1 MSRHRALRAKVK
13 RGIAKWP
20 VLIVVFVVLI
30 GLGWLVLSW
39 AGGVLDKRSQ
49 ALAQNCSEGDSVL
62 RVSATPSIA
71 GAVADVARAYSATRP
86 VVYDHCIAI
95 EVTSADSSAVLEGLT
110 TTWDP
115 QKLGQRPHAWVP
127 DSTLWAN
134 RLSALNAKLVGSA
147 PKSVGTSPVLLAAP
161 EAAAP
166 VLKDFRW
173 TDMPEVTDWSK
184 FGTNWGR
191 FSVAMPD
198 PATNTASALAIQSA
212 LADGK
217 GPVTAESLGSDA
229 AKAKLSKLAAAVPP
243 EVPPTTRDA
252 LGRLGDS
259 ATVNAAGFSVTPVS
273 EVDLFKHNTGKDA
286 PSKPLVGVLP
296 AGPAPVADF
305 PYVALGGSE
314 VGEAEVR
321 AAQAFRDFMTEP
333 SSQAILARGGLRVES
348 TQDRPSPSP
357 GVSWAPVA
365 ENLVAADA
373 TTTQQ
378 ISSAWASADRGGQVV
393 TVLADVST
401 SMKPR
406 LDKVKS
412 ALRGQI
418 DRSVSGSF
426 GLWEFARSLDGAK
439 PYKQLVGTAPVT
451 EKRDALKRAVD
462 GLKTAEGSQLYSAL
476 AACYEAAHD
485 GFVAGRVNRVVVI
498 TDGTSD
504 GGIDLKALKSQ
515 LHGTDLP
522 ISFIAIGGEVD
533 RAALTDIAQVTG
545 GSVSV
550 VENVDGVEAALG
562 QVLSTKA

>member
-20 VLIVVFVVLI
+20 VLIVVLVVLL
-30 GLGWLVLSW
+30 GLSWLALSW

-62 RVSATPSIA
+62 RISVTPSVA
-71 GAVADVARAYSATRP
+71 EAVRDVAHAYSATRP

-95 EVTSADSSAVLEGLT
+95 EVISADSSAVLEGLT
-110 TTWDP
+110 TAWDE
-115 QKLGQRPHAWVP
+115 QKLGKRPHAWLP

-173 TDMPEVTDWSK
+173 SDMPEVTDWSK
-184 FGTNWGR
+184 YGQSWGR

-198 PATNTASALAIQSA
+198 PATNTASALAIQAA
-212 LADGK
+212 LAGGK

-229 AKAKLSKLAAAVPP
+229 AKASLSKLAATVPP

-252 LGRLGDS
+252 LRRLGDS
-259 ATVNAAGFSVTPVS
+259 ATVNAAGFSATPVS
-273 EVDLFKHNTGKDA
+273 EVDLFKHNTGKEA

-333 SSQAILARGGLRVES
+333 SQQAILARGGLRVES

-357 GVSWAPVA
+357 GVSWSPVT

-378 ISSAWASADRGGQVV
+378 LSSAWASADRGGQVV
-393 TVLADVST
+393 TVLTDVST

-406 LDKVKS
+406 LDKVKA
-412 ALRGQI
+412 ALRGQV

-426 GLWEFARSLDGAK
+426 GLWEFARDLDGSK
-439 PYKQLVGTAPVT
+439 PHKQLVATGPVS
-451 EKRDALKRAVD
+451 EKRDALRRSIDA
-462 GLKTAEGSQLYSAL
+462 LKTADGSQLYTAL
-476 AACYEAAHD
+476 AACYETAHD

-498 TDGTSD
+498 TDSTSD
-504 GGIDLKALKSQ
+504 GGIDLAALKAQ

-522 ISFIAIGGEVD
+522 VSFIAIGGEVD
-533 RAALTDIAQVTG
+533 KATLTDIAQTTG

-562 QVLSTKA
+562 QVLSTNA

>member
-20 VLIVVFVVLI
+20 VLIVVLVVLI
-30 GLGWLVLSW
+30 GLSWLTLSW

-62 RVSATPSIA
+62 RVAVTPSVA
-71 GAVADVARAYSATRP
+71 EAVRDVAQEYSATRP

-110 TTWDP
+110 TTWDET
-115 QKLGQRPHAWVP
+115 KLGKRPHAWLP

-134 RLSALNAKLVGSA
+134 RLTALNAKLVGSA

-173 TDMPEVTDWSK
+173 TDMPEVTDWQK
-184 FGTNWGR
+184 YGQPWGR

-198 PATNTASALAIQSA
+198 PAANTASALAIQSA
-212 LADGK
+212 LAGGA

-229 AKAKLSKLAAAVPP
+229 SKAALTKLAAAVPP

-252 LGRLGDS
+252 LRRLGDS

-273 EVDLFKHNTGKDA
+273 EVDLFRHNTGKEA

-305 PYVALGGSE
+305 PYVALGGTE

-333 SSQAILARGGLRVES
+333 SQQAILAKGGLRVES

-357 GVSWAPVA
+357 GVSWAPVT

-378 ISSAWASADRGGQVV
+378 ISSAWQSADRGGQVV
-393 TVLADVST
+393 TVLTDVST

-406 LDKVKS
+406 LDKVKA
-412 ALRGQI
+412 ALRGQV

-426 GLWEFARSLDGAK
+426 GLWEFARDLDGSK
-439 PYKQLVGTAPVT
+439 PYKQLVATAAVS
-451 EKRDALKRAVD
+451 EKRDALRRSIDA
-462 GLKTAEGSQLYSAL
+462 LKTAEGSQLYTAL
-476 AACYEAAHD
+476 AACYETAHD
-485 GFVAGRVNRVVVI
+485 GFVAGRVNRVLVI
-498 TDGTSD
+498 TDGRSD
-504 GGIDLKALKSQ
+504 GGIDLEALKSQ

-522 ISFIAIGGEVD
+522 VSFIAIGGDVD
-533 RAALTDIAQVTG
+533 KDALTDIAQTTG

-550 VENVDGVEAALG
+550 VENENGVEAALG

>member
-20 VLIVVFVVLI
+20 VLIVVLVVLI
-30 GLGWLVLSW
+30 GLSWLALSW

-62 RVSATPSIA
+62 RVAVTPSVA
-71 GAVADVARAYSATRP
+71 EAVRDVAQAYSATRP

-110 TTWDP
+110 TTWDES
-115 QKLGQRPHAWVP
+115 KLGKRPHAWLP

-134 RLSALNAKLVGSA
+134 RLTALNAKLVGSA

-173 TDMPEVTDWSK
+173 TDMPEVTDWEKYGQS
-184 FGTNWGR
+184 WGR

-198 PATNTASALAIQSA
+198 PAANTASALAIQSA
-212 LADGK
+212 LAGGV
-217 GPVTAESLGSDA
+217 GPVTAQSLGSDA
-229 AKAKLSKLAAAVPP
+229 SKTALTKLAAAVPP

-252 LGRLGDS
+252 LRRLGDS

-273 EVDLFKHNTGKDA
+273 EVDLFKHNTGKEA

-305 PYVALGGSE
+305 PYVALGGPE

-333 SSQAILARGGLRVES
+333 SQQAILAKGGLRVES

-357 GVSWAPVA
+357 GVSWAPVT

-378 ISSAWASADRGGQVV
+378 ISSAWQSADRGGQVV
-393 TVLADVST
+393 TVLTDVST

-406 LDKVKS
+406 LDKVKA
-412 ALRGQI
+412 ALRGQV

-426 GLWEFARSLDGAK
+426 GLWEFARDLDGSK
-439 PYKQLVGTAPVT
+439 PYKQLVATAAVSD
-451 EKRDALKRAVD
+451 KRDALRRSIDA
-462 GLKTAEGSQLYSAL
+462 LKTAEGSQLYSAL
-476 AACYEAAHD
+476 AACYETAHD

-498 TDGTSD
+498 TDGRSD

-522 ISFIAIGGEVD
+522 VSFIAIGGDVD
-533 RAALTDIAQVTG
+533 KDALTDIAQTTG

-550 VENVDGVEAALG
+550 VENENGVEAALG

>member
-30 GLGWLVLSW
+30 GLGWLALSW
-39 AGGVLDKRSQ
+39 AGGVLERRSQ

-62 RVSATPSIA
+62 RVAATPSVA

-95 EVTSADSSAVLEGLT
+95 EVTSLDSSAVLDGLT
-110 TTWDP
+110 TTWDES
-115 QKLGQRPHAWVP
+115 KLGKRPHAWLP

-134 RLSALNAKLVGSA
+134 RLTALNAKLVGAA

-173 TDMPEVTDWSK
+173 SDMPEVTDWSK
-184 FGTNWGR
+184 FGQSWGR

-198 PATNTASALAIQSA
+198 PAANTASALAIQAA

-217 GPVTAESLGSDA
+217 GPVTAESLGSEA
-229 AKAKLSKLAAAVPP
+229 SKAKLTKLAATVPP
-243 EVPPTTRDA
+243 EVPATTRDA

-296 AGPAPVADF
+296 AGPAPMADF
-305 PYVALGGSE
+305 PYVALGGAE
-314 VGEAEVR
+314 VGEAEER
-321 AAQAFRDFMTEP
+321 AAQAFREFMTQP
-333 SSQAILARGGLRVES
+333 AQQAILARGGLRVES

-357 GVSWAPVA
+357 GVSWSAVT

-373 TTTQQ
+373 TTAQQ

-406 LDKVKS
+406 LDKVKA
-412 ALRGQI
+412 ALRGQV

-426 GLWEFARSLDGAK
+426 GLWEFARDLDGSK
-439 PYKQLVGTAPVT
+439 PYKQLVATGPVP
-451 EKRDALKRAVD
+451 EKREALRKSID

-498 TDGTSD
+498 TDGATD
-504 GGIDLKALKSQ
+504 GGIDLAALKSQ
-515 LHGTDLP
+515 LHGTDLAV
-522 ISFIAIGGEVD
+522 SFIAIGNDVD
-533 RAALTDIAQVTG
+533 KGALTDIAQTTG

-550 VENVDGVEAALG
+550 VENADGLDAALG

>member
-1 MSRHRALRAKVK
+1 MSRHRALRAKVR

-30 GLGWLVLSW
+30 GLGWAVLAW
-39 AGGVLDKRSQ
+39 AGDVLNKRSQ

-71 GAVADVARAYSATRP
+71 EAVADVARAYAATRP

-95 EVTSADSSAVLEGLT
+95 EVVSADSSMVLDGLT
-110 TTWDP
+110 TTWDEE
-115 QKLGQRPHAWVP
+115 KLGQRPHAWVP
-127 DSTLWAN
+127 DSTLWAT
-134 RLSALNAKLVGSA
+134 RLSALDAKLVGSA

-173 TDMPEVTDWSK
+173 TEMPDVTDWTK
-184 FGTNWGR
+184 FGTDWGR

-212 LADGK
+212 LADGT
-217 GPVTAESLGSDA
+217 GPVTAESLGSEA
-229 AKAKLSKLAAAVPP
+229 AKAKLTKLAAAVPP
-243 EVPPTTRDA
+243 EVPATTRDA
-252 LGRLGDS
+252 LRRLGDS

-273 EVDLFKHNTGKDA
+273 EVDLFRHNTGKDA

-305 PYVALGGSE
+305 PYVPLGGPE

-321 AAQAFRDFMTEP
+321 AAQAFREFMTEP
-333 SSQAILARGGLRVES
+333 GSQKILAGGGLRVES
-348 TQDRPSPSP
+348 TQDRPTPSP
-357 GVSWAPVA
+357 GVSWPAVT
-365 ENLVAADA
+365 EHLVPADA

-406 LDKVKS
+406 LDKVKA
-412 ALRGQI
+412 ALRGQV

-439 PYKQLVGTAPVT
+439 PYRQLVGTGPVA
-451 EKRDALKRAVD
+451 EKRDALRRAVD
-462 GLKTAEGSQLYSAL
+462 GLKTSEGSQLYSAL

-485 GFVAGRVNRVVVI
+485 GYVAGRINRVVVI
-498 TDGTSD
+498 TDSPSD
-504 GGIDLKALKSQ
+504 GGIDLDELKSR
-515 LHGTDLP
+515 LHGTDLAV
-522 ISFIAIGGEVD
+522 SFIAIGDEVD
-533 RAALTDIAQVTG
+533 KAALTEIAQITG

-550 VENVDGVEAALG
+550 VENVDGVETALG
-562 QVLSTKA
+562 QVLSTNG

>member
-1 MSRHRALRAKVK
+1 MSRHRTLRAKVK

-20 VLIVVFVVLI
+20 VLIVVLVVLL
-30 GLGWLVLSW
+30 GLSWLALSW
-39 AGGVLDKRSQ
+39 AGDILDKRSQ

-62 RVSATPSIA
+62 RVSVTPSVA
-71 GAVADVARAYSATRP
+71 GAVRDVAKEYSATRP

-95 EVTSADSSAVLEGLT
+95 EVTSADSAAVLEGLT
-110 TTWDP
+110 TTWDE
-115 QKLGQRPHAWVP
+115 QKLGRRPHAWLP

-173 TDMPEVTDWSK
+173 SDMPEVTDWNK
-184 FGTNWGR
+184 FGQPWGR

-198 PATNTASALAIQSA
+198 PSANTASALAIQSA
-212 LADGK
+212 LAGGK

-229 AKAKLSKLAAAVPP
+229 AKAALSKLAATVPP
-243 EVPPTTRDA
+243 EVPATTRDA
-252 LGRLGDS
+252 LARLGDS

-333 SSQAILARGGLRVES
+333 AQQAILAKGGLRVES

-357 GVSWAPVA
+357 GVSWSPVT

-378 ISSAWASADRGGQVV
+378 ISSAWTSADRGGQVV
-393 TVLADVST
+393 TVLTDVST

-406 LDKVKS
+406 LDKVKA
-412 ALRGQI
+412 ALRGQV

-426 GLWEFARSLDGAK
+426 GLWEFARDLDGSK
-439 PYKQLVGTAPVT
+439 PHKQLVATAPVS
-451 EKRDALKRAVD
+451 EKRDALRRSID
-462 GLKTAEGSQLYSAL
+462 SLKTSDGSQLYTAL
-476 AACYEAAHD
+476 AVCYETAHD

-504 GGIDLKALKSQ
+504 GGIDLNALKSQ
-515 LHGTDLP
+515 LHGKDLP
-522 ISFIAIGGEVD
+522 VSFIAIGGEVD
-533 RAALTDIAQVTG
+533 NAALTDIAQTTG

>member
-1 MSRHRALRAKVK
+1 MSRHRSLRAKVK

-30 GLGWLVLSW
+30 GLGWLALSW
-39 AGGVLDKRSQ
+39 AGGVLDRRSQ

-62 RVSATPSIA
+62 RVAATPS
-71 GAVADVARAYSATRP
+71 VAESVAEVARAYAATRP

-110 TTWDP
+110 TTWDEN
-115 QKLGQRPHAWVP
+115 KLGKRPHAWLP

-134 RLSALNAKLVGSA
+134 RLSALNAKLVGAA

-173 TDMPEVTDWSK
+173 SDMPEVTDWSK
-184 FGTNWGR
+184 FGQSWGR

-198 PATNTASALAIQSA
+198 PAANTASALAIQSA
-212 LADGK
+212 LAGGK
-217 GPVTAESLGSDA
+217 GPVTPESLGSDA
-229 AKAKLSKLAAAVPP
+229 SKASLSKLAAAVPP

-252 LGRLGDS
+252 LRRLGDS

-273 EVDLFKHNTGKDA
+273 EVDLFKHNTGKEA

-314 VGEAEVR
+314 VGEAEQR
-321 AAQAFRDFMTEP
+321 SAQAFREFMTEP
-333 SSQAILARGGLRVES
+333 AQQKILARGGLRVES

-357 GVSWAPVA
+357 GVSWSPVT

-378 ISSAWASADRGGQVV
+378 ISSAWTSADRGGQVV

-406 LDKVKS
+406 LDKVKA

-426 GLWEFARSLDGAK
+426 GLWEFARDLDGKK
-439 PYKQLVGTAPVT
+439 PHKLLVATGPVA
-451 EKRDALKRAVD
+451 EKREALRKAVD

-504 GGIDLKALKSQ
+504 GGIDLAALKSQ
-515 LHGTDLP
+515 LHGTDVAV
-522 ISFIAIGGEVD
+522 SFIAIGGDVD
-533 RAALTDIAQVTG
+533 KAALTDIAQTTG

-550 VENVDGVEAALG
+550 VENVDGIEAALG
-562 QVLSTKA
+562 QALSTKA

>member
-1 MSRHRALRAKVK
+1 MSRHRTLRAKVK

-20 VLIVVFVVLI
+20 VLIVVLVVLL
-30 GLGWLVLSW
+30 GLSWLALSW

-49 ALAQNCSEGDSVL
+49 ALAQSCSEGDSVL
-62 RVSATPSIA
+62 RVAVTPSVA
-71 GAVADVARAYSATRP
+71 EAVRDVARAYSATRP

-110 TTWDP
+110 TTWDES
-115 QKLGQRPHAWVP
+115 KLGKRPHAWLP

-134 RLSALNAKLVGSA
+134 RLTALNAKLVGSA
-147 PKSVGTSPVLLAAP
+147 PKSIGTSPVLLAAP

-173 TDMPEVTDWSK
+173 SDMPGVTDWNK
-184 FGTNWGR
+184 YGQPWGR

-198 PATNTASALAIQSA
+198 PAANTASALAIQSA
-212 LADGK
+212 LAGGV
-217 GPVTAESLGSDA
+217 GPVTPESLGSDA
-229 AKAKLSKLAAAVPP
+229 SKSALTKLAATVPP

-252 LGRLGDS
+252 LRRLGDS
-259 ATVNAAGFSVTPVS
+259 ATVNAAGFSATPVS
-273 EVDLFKHNTGKDA
+273 EVDLFKHNTGKEA

-305 PYVALGGSE
+305 PYVALGGTE

-333 SSQAILARGGLRVES
+333 GQQAILARGGLRVES

-357 GVSWAPVA
+357 GVSWSPVT

-406 LDKVKS
+406 LDKVKA
-412 ALRGQI
+412 ALRGQV

-426 GLWEFARSLDGAK
+426 GLWEFARDLDGSK
-439 PYKQLVGTAPVT
+439 PHKQLVATGPVAD
-451 EKRDALKRAVD
+451 KRDALRRSIDA
-462 GLKTAEGSQLYSAL
+462 LKTAEGSQLYSAL
-476 AACYEAAHD
+476 AACYETAHD

-504 GGIDLKALKSQ
+504 GGIDLAALKSQ

-522 ISFIAIGGEVD
+522 ISFIAIGGDVD
-533 RAALTDIAQVTG
+533 KAALTDIAQTTG

>member
-30 GLGWLVLSW
+30 GLGWLVLTW

-95 EVTSADSSAVLEGLT
+95 EVVSADSSAVLEGLT
-110 TTWDP
+110 TTWDE
-115 QKLGQRPHAWVP
+115 QKLGKRPHAWVP

-173 TDMPEVTDWSK
+173 TDMPEVTDWTK

-273 EVDLFKHNTGKDA
+273 EVDLLRHNTGKEA

-321 AAQAFRDFMTEP
+321 AAQSFRDFMTEP
-333 SSQAILARGGLRVES
+333 SSQEILARGGLRVES

-357 GVSWAPVA
+357 GISWAPVT

-462 GLKTAEGSQLYSAL
+462 GLKTAEGSQLYTSL

-498 TDGTSD
+498 TDGPSD
-504 GGIDLKALKSQ
+504 GGIDLAALKAQ
-515 LHGTDLP
+515 LHGKDLA

>member
-1 MSRHRALRAKVK
+1 MSRHRTLRAKVK

-20 VLIVVFVVLI
+20 VLIVVLVVLL
-30 GLGWLVLSW
+30 GLSWLALSW
-39 AGGVLDKRSQ
+39 AGDVLDKRSQ
-49 ALAQNCSEGDSVL
+49 ALAQNCSEGESVL
-62 RVSATPSIA
+62 RVSVTPSIA
-71 GAVADVARAYSATRP
+71 EAVRDVARAYSATRP

-110 TTWDP
+110 TTWDES
-115 QKLGQRPHAWVP
+115 KLGKRPHAWLP

-134 RLSALNAKLVGSA
+134 RLTALNAKLVGSA

-173 TDMPEVTDWSK
+173 SDLPEVTDWSRY
-184 FGTNWGR
+184 GQSWGR

-198 PATNTASALAIQSA
+198 PAANTASALAIQSA
-212 LADGK
+212 LAGGV

-229 AKAKLSKLAAAVPP
+229 SKSALTKLAATVPP

-252 LGRLGDS
+252 LRRLGDS
-259 ATVNAAGFSVTPVS
+259 ATVNAAGFSATPVS
-273 EVDLFKHNTGKDA
+273 EVDLFKHNTGKEA

-333 SSQAILARGGLRVES
+333 GQQAILARGGLRVES

-357 GVSWAPVA
+357 GVSWSPVT

-393 TVLADVST
+393 TVLTDVST

-406 LDKVKS
+406 LDKVKA
-412 ALRGQI
+412 ALRGQV
-418 DRSVSGSF
+418 DRAVSGSF
-426 GLWEFARSLDGAK
+426 GLWEFARDLDGSK
-439 PYKQLVGTAPVT
+439 PHKQLVATGPVGD
-451 EKRDALKRAVD
+451 KRDALRRSIDALRTV
-462 GLKTAEGSQLYSAL
+462 EGSQLYSAL
-476 AACYEAAHD
+476 AACYQTAHD

-504 GGIDLKALKSQ
+504 GGIDLAALKSQ

-522 ISFIAIGGEVD
+522 VSFIAIGGDVD
-533 RAALTDIAQVTG
+533 KAALTDIAQTTG

>member
-1 MSRHRALRAKVK
+1 MSRHRTLRAKVK

-20 VLIVVFVVLI
+20 VLIVVLVVLL
-30 GLGWLVLSW
+30 GLSWLALSW
-39 AGGVLDKRSQ
+39 AGDILDKRSQ

-62 RVSATPSIA
+62 RVSVTPSVA
-71 GAVADVARAYSATRP
+71 EAVRDVARAYSATRP

-110 TTWDP
+110 TTWDET
-115 QKLGQRPHAWVP
+115 KLGKRPHAWLP

-134 RLSALNAKLVGSA
+134 RLTALNAKLVGSA

-173 TDMPEVTDWSK
+173 TDMPEVTDWEK
-184 FGTNWGR
+184 YGTSWGR

-198 PATNTASALAIQSA
+198 PAANTASALAIQSA
-212 LADGK
+212 LAGGT

-229 AKAKLSKLAAAVPP
+229 SKSALSKLAAAVPP

-252 LGRLGDS
+252 LRRLGDS

-273 EVDLFKHNTGKDA
+273 EVDLFKHNTGKEA

-305 PYVALGGSE
+305 PYVALGGTE

-333 SSQAILARGGLRVES
+333 SQQAILAKGGLRVES

-357 GVSWAPVA
+357 GVSWAPVT

-378 ISSAWASADRGGQVV
+378 ISSAWQSADRGGQVV

-406 LDKVKS
+406 LDKVKA
-412 ALRGQI
+412 ALRGQV

-426 GLWEFARSLDGAK
+426 GLWEFARDLDGSK
-439 PYKQLVGTAPVT
+439 PVKQLVATAPVS
-451 EKRDALKRAVD
+451 EKREALRRSIDA
-462 GLKTAEGSQLYSAL
+462 LKTAEGSQLYSAL
-476 AACYEAAHD
+476 ATCYETAHD

-498 TDGTSD
+498 TDGKSD
-504 GGIDLKALKSQ
+504 GGIDLAALKAQ

-522 ISFIAIGGEVD
+522 VSFIAIGGDVD
-533 RAALTDIAQVTG
+533 RDALTDIAQTTG

-550 VENVDGVEAALG
+550 VENENGVEAALG

>member
-1 MSRHRALRAKVK
+1 MSRHRALRAKVR

-20 VLIVVFVVLI
+20 VLIVAFVVLI
-30 GLGWLVLSW
+30 GLGWLILSW

-62 RVSATPSIA
+62 RVAATPSVA
-71 GAVADVARAYSATRP
+71 EAVAEVARAYSATRP

-95 EVTSADSSAVLEGLT
+95 EVTSLDSPAVLDGLT
-110 TTWDP
+110 TTWDES
-115 QKLGQRPHAWVP
+115 KLGKRPHAWLP

-134 RLSALNAKLVGSA
+134 RLTALNAKLVGAA

-166 VLKDFRW
+166 VLKNFRW
-173 TDMPEVTDWSK
+173 SDMPEVTDWNK
-184 FGTNWGR
+184 FGQPWGR

-212 LADGK
+212 LAGGK

-229 AKAKLSKLAAAVPP
+229 SKAALTKLAAAVPP

-314 VGEAEVR
+314 VGEAEQR
-321 AAQAFRDFMTEP
+321 SAQAFREFMTQP
-333 SSQAILARGGLRVES
+333 AQQAILARGGLRVES

-357 GVSWAPVA
+357 GVSWSPVT

-378 ISSAWASADRGGQVV
+378 ISSAWASADRGGQVI

-412 ALRGQI
+412 ALRG
-418 DRSVSGSF
+418 
-426 GLWEFARSLDGAK
+426 
-439 PYKQLVGTAPVT
+439 PVT
-451 EKRDALKRAVD
+451 EKRDALRRAVD
-462 GLKTAEGSQLYSAL
+462 GLKTSEGSQLYSAL

-504 GGIDLKALKSQ
+504 GGIDLAALKSQ
-515 LHGTDLP
+515 LHGTAVAV
-522 ISFIAIGGEVD
+522 SFIAIGGDVD
-533 RAALTDIAQVTG
+533 KTALTDIAQTTG

-550 VENVDGVEAALG
+550 VENADGIEAALG
-562 QVLSTKA
+562 QALSAKA

>member
-1 MSRHRALRAKVK
+1 MSRHRALRAKVR

-20 VLIVVFVVLI
+20 VLIVVLVVLI
-30 GLGWLVLSW
+30 GLGWLILSW

-71 GAVADVARAYSATRP
+71 EAVADVARAYSATRP

-95 EVTSADSSAVLEGLT
+95 EVISADSSAVLEGLT
-110 TTWDP
+110 TTWDAE
-115 QKLGQRPHAWVP
+115 KLGKRPHAWVP

-134 RLSALNAKLVGSA
+134 RLSALNAKLVSSA
-147 PKSVGTSPVLLAAP
+147 PKSIGTSPVLLAAP

-173 TDMPEVTDWSK
+173 TDMPEVTEWSE

-229 AKAKLSKLAAAVPP
+229 SKAKLSKLAAAVPP

-252 LGRLGDS
+252 LARLGDS

-273 EVDLFKHNTGKDA
+273 EVDLFKHNTGKEA

-348 TQDRPSPSP
+348 TQDRPSQAP
-357 GVSWAPVA
+357 GVSWSPVT

-393 TVLADVST
+393 TVLTDVST

-426 GLWEFARSLDGAK
+426 GLWEFARSLDGSK
-439 PYKQLVGTAPVT
+439 PYKQLVGTGPVT
-451 EKRDALKRAVD
+451 EKREALRRALD
-462 GLKTAEGSQLYSAL
+462 GLKTSEGSQLYSAL

-485 GFVAGRVNRVVVI
+485 GFVAGRVNRVLVI

-504 GGIDLKALKSQ
+504 GGIDLTALKSQ
-515 LHGTDLP
+515 LHGTDLAV
-522 ISFIAIGGEVD
+522 SFIAIGGEVD

>member
-13 RGIAKWP
+13 RGIARWP
-20 VLIVVFVVLI
+20 VLIVVLVVLI
-30 GLGWLVLSW
+30 GLSWLALSW

-49 ALAQNCSEGDSVL
+49 AIAQGCSEGDSVL
-62 RVSATPSIA
+62 RVAATPSVA
-71 GAVADVARAYSATRP
+71 EAVADVARAYSATRP

-95 EVTSADSSAVLEGLT
+95 EVTSADSSAVLDGLT
-110 TTWDP
+110 TTWDET
-115 QKLGQRPHAWVP
+115 KLGKRPHAWLP

-173 TDMPEVTDWSK
+173 SDLPDITDWTR
-184 FGTNWGR
+184 FGQNWGR

-198 PATNTASALAIQSA
+198 PSANTASALAIQSA
-212 LADGK
+212 LAGGT
-217 GPVTAESLGSDA
+217 GPVTPESLGSDA
-229 AKAKLSKLAAAVPP
+229 SKAKLTKLAATVPP

-259 ATVNAAGFSVTPVS
+259 ATVNAAGFSATPVS
-273 EVDLFKHNTGKDA
+273 EVDLFRHNTGKDA

-305 PYVALGGSE
+305 PYVALGGTE

-333 SSQAILARGGLRVES
+333 AQQAILARGGLRVES

-357 GVSWAPVA
+357 GVSWSPVT

-393 TVLADVST
+393 TVLTDVST

-406 LDKVKS
+406 LDKVKA
-412 ALRGQI
+412 ALRGQV

-426 GLWEFARSLDGAK
+426 GLWEFARDLDGTK
-439 PYKQLVGTAPVT
+439 PYRQLVGTGPVGD
-451 EKRDALKRAVD
+451 KREALRRSVD

-476 AACYEAAHD
+476 AACYETAHD

-504 GGIDLKALKSQ
+504 GGIDLAALKSQ
-515 LHGTDLP
+515 LRGTDLP
-522 ISFIAIGGEVD
+522 VSFIAIGGEAD
-533 RAALTDIAQVTG
+533 QAALTDIAQTTG

-562 QVLSTKA
+562 QVLSTKG

>member
-20 VLIVVFVVLI
+20 VLIVVLVVLL
-30 GLGWLVLSW
+30 GLSWLALSW

-49 ALAQNCSEGDSVL
+49 ALAENCSEGDSVL
-62 RVSATPSIA
+62 RISVTPSVA
-71 GAVADVARAYSATRP
+71 EAVRDVAHAYSATRP

-110 TTWDP
+110 TTWDE
-115 QKLGQRPHAWVP
+115 QKLGKRPHAWLP

-173 TDMPEVTDWSK
+173 SDLPEVTDWDE
-184 FGTNWGR
+184 FGQPWGR

-198 PATNTASALAIQSA
+198 PSANTSSALAIQAA
-212 LADGK
+212 LAGGK

-229 AKAKLSKLAAAVPP
+229 AKGALSRLAATVPP

-252 LGRLGDS
+252 LRRLGDS
-259 ATVNAAGFSVTPVS
+259 ATVNAAGFSATPVS
-273 EVDLFKHNTGKDA
+273 EVDLFKHNTGKEA

-321 AAQAFRDFMTEP
+321 AAQAFRDFMTEAP
-333 SSQAILARGGLRVES
+333 QQAILARGGLRVES

-357 GVSWAPVA
+357 GVSWSPVT

-406 LDKVKS
+406 LDKVKA
-412 ALRGQI
+412 ALRGQV

-426 GLWEFARSLDGAK
+426 GLWEFARDLDGSK
-439 PYKQLVGTAPVT
+439 PHKQLVATGPVS
-451 EKRDALKRAVD
+451 EKRDALRRSIDA
-462 GLKTAEGSQLYSAL
+462 LKTADGSQLYTAL
-476 AACYEAAHD
+476 AACYETAHD

-504 GGIDLKALKSQ
+504 GGIDLAALKAQ

-522 ISFIAIGGEVD
+522 VSFIAIGGEVD
-533 RAALTDIAQVTG
+533 KAALTDIAQTTG

-550 VENVDGVEAALG
+550 VESVDGVEAALG

>member
-39 AGGVLDKRSQ
+39 AGGVLDRRSQ

-62 RVSATPSIA
+62 RVAATPS
-71 GAVADVARAYSATRP
+71 VAESVAEVARAYSKTRP

-110 TTWDP
+110 TNWDEN
-115 QKLGQRPHAWVP
+115 KLGKRPHAWLP

-134 RLSALNAKLVGSA
+134 RLSALNAKLVGAA

-184 FGTNWGR
+184 FGQSWGR

-212 LADGK
+212 LAGGK
-217 GPVTAESLGSDA
+217 GPVTPETLGSDA
-229 AKAKLSKLAAAVPP
+229 AKASLTKLAAAVPP

-252 LGRLGDS
+252 LARLGDS

-273 EVDLFKHNTGKDA
+273 EVDLFKYNTGKEA

-305 PYVALGGSE
+305 PYVALGGSV
-314 VGEAEVR
+314 VGETEQR
-321 AAQAFRDFMTEP
+321 AAQAFREFMTEP
-333 SSQAILARGGLRVES
+333 AQQIILARGGLRVES

-357 GVSWAPVA
+357 GVSWAPVT

-406 LDKVKS
+406 LDKVKA

-426 GLWEFARSLDGAK
+426 GLWEFARDLDGSK
-439 PYKQLVGTAPVT
+439 PYKQLVGTGPVT
-451 EKRDALKRAVD
+451 EKREALRKAVD
-462 GLKTAEGSQLYSAL
+462 NLKTTEGSQLYSAL

-498 TDGTSD
+498 TDGSSD
-504 GGIDLKALKSQ
+504 GGIDLAALKSQ
-515 LHGTDLP
+515 LHGTDLA
-522 ISFIAIGGEVD
+522 ISFIAIGGDVD
-533 RAALTDIAQVTG
+533 KAALTDIAQTTG

-550 VENVDGVEAALG
+550 VENVDGIDAALG
-562 QVLSTKA
+562 QALSTKA

>member
-1 MSRHRALRAKVK
+1 MSRHRALRAKV
-13 RGIAKWP
+13 RRNVAKWP
-20 VLIVVFVVLI
+20 VTVVVVVVLI
-30 GLGWLVLSW
+30 GLGWLAWSW
-39 AGGVLDKRSQ
+39 AAGVLDRRAQ
-49 ALAQNCSEGDSVL
+49 AQAQDCSEGESVL
-62 RVSATPSIA
+62 RVAATPSVA
-71 GAVADVARAYSATRP
+71 EAVAEVARAYSATRP

-95 EVTSADSSAVLEGLT
+95 EVTSLDSSAVLDGLSG
-110 TTWDP
+110 TWDES
-115 QKLGQRPHAWVP
+115 KLGKRPHAWLP

-134 RLSALNAKLVGSA
+134 RLTALNAKLVGSA
-147 PKSVGTSPVLLAAP
+147 PKSVGSSPILLAAP

-166 VLKDFRW
+166 VLKEFRW
-173 TDMPEVTDWSK
+173 SDMPEVTDWSK
-184 FGTNWGR
+184 FGQSWGR

-198 PATNTASALAIQSA
+198 PSANTATALAIQSA
-212 LADGK
+212 LAGGK
-217 GPVTAESLGSDA
+217 GPVTPESLGSDA
-229 AKAKLSKLAAAVPP
+229 SKALLSKLAATVPP
-243 EVPPTTRDA
+243 EVPPTTREA
-252 LGRLGDS
+252 LRRLGDS

-273 EVDLFKHNTGKDA
+273 EVDLYKHNTGKEA

-305 PYVALGGSE
+305 PYVALSGAE

-321 AAQAFRDFMTEP
+321 AAQSFREFMTDPER
-333 SSQAILARGGLRVES
+333 QKILARGGLRVES

-357 GVSWAPVA
+357 GVAWAPVA

-406 LDKVKS
+406 LDKVKA
-412 ALRGQI
+412 ALRGQV

-426 GLWEFARSLDGAK
+426 GLWEFARDLDGSK
-439 PYKQLVGTAPVT
+439 PHKQLVGTGPVAD
-451 EKRDALKRAVD
+451 KREALRKAID
-462 GLKTAEGSQLYSAL
+462 SLKTADGSQLYSAL
-476 AACYEAAHD
+476 AACYGAAHD

-504 GGIDLKALKSQ
+504 GGIDLAALKSQ
-515 LHGTDLP
+515 LHGKDLAV
-522 ISFIAIGGEVD
+522 SFIAIGGEVD
-533 RAALTDIAQVTG
+533 KAALTDIAQTTG

-562 QVLSTKA
+562 QALSTNA

>member
-1 MSRHRALRAKVK
+1 M
-13 RGIAKWP
+13 
-20 VLIVVFVVLI
+20 
-30 GLGWLVLSW
+30 
-39 AGGVLDKRSQ
+39 
-49 ALAQNCSEGDSVL
+49 L
-62 RVSATPSIA
+62 RVSVTPSVA
-71 GAVADVARAYSATRP
+71 EAVRDVARAYSATRP

-110 TTWDP
+110 TTWDES
-115 QKLGQRPHAWVP
+115 KLGKRPHAWLP

-134 RLSALNAKLVGSA
+134 RLTALNAKLVGSA

-173 TDMPEVTDWSK
+173 SDMPGVTDWSK
-184 FGTNWGR
+184 YGQSWGR

-198 PATNTASALAIQSA
+198 PAANTASALAIQSA
-212 LADGK
+212 LADGV
-217 GPVTAESLGSDA
+217 GPVTPESLGSDA
-229 AKAKLSKLAAAVPP
+229 SKSALTKLAATVPP

-252 LGRLGDS
+252 LRRLGDS
-259 ATVNAAGFSVTPVS
+259 ATVNAAGFSATPVF
-273 EVDLFKHNTGKDA
+273 EVDLFKHNTGKEA

-305 PYVALGGSE
+305 PYVALGGTE

-333 SSQAILARGGLRVES
+333 GQQAILARGGLRVES

-357 GVSWAPVA
+357 GVSWSPVT

-393 TVLADVST
+393 TVLTDVST

-412 ALRGQI
+412 ALRGQV

-426 GLWEFARSLDGAK
+426 GLWEFARDLDGSK
-439 PYKQLVGTAPVT
+439 PHKQLVATAPVAD
-451 EKRDALKRAVD
+451 KRDALRRSIDA
-462 GLKTAEGSQLYSAL
+462 LKTAEGSQLYSAL
-476 AACYEAAHD
+476 AACYETAHD

-504 GGIDLKALKSQ
+504 GGIDLAALKSQ

-522 ISFIAIGGEVD
+522 VSFIAIGGDVD
-533 RAALTDIAQVTG
+533 KAALTDIAQTTG

>member
-1 MSRHRALRAKVK
+1 MSRHRALRARVR

-30 GLGWLVLSW
+30 GLAWLAWSW
-39 AGGVLDKRSQ
+39 AGGVLDSRAR

-62 RVSATPSIA
+62 RVAATPSVA

-95 EVTSADSSAVLEGLT
+95 EVTSADSSAVLDGLT
-110 TTWDP
+110 TTWDES
-115 QKLGQRPHAWVP
+115 KLGKRPHAWLP

-134 RLSALNAKLVGSA
+134 RLSALNAKLVGAA

-173 TDMPEVTDWSK
+173 SDLPEVTDWSK
-184 FGTNWGR
+184 FGQNWGR

-198 PATNTASALAIQSA
+198 PSANTASALAIQAA
-212 LADGK
+212 LADGR

-229 AKAKLSKLAAAVPP
+229 AKAKLTKLAATVPP
-243 EVPPTTRDA
+243 QVPATTRDA

-273 EVDLFKHNTGKDA
+273 EVDLYKHNTGKEA

-296 AGPAPVADF
+296 VGPTPVADF
-305 PYVALGGSE
+305 PYVALGGAE

-321 AAQAFRDFMTEP
+321 AAQAFREFMTEP
-333 SSQAILARGGLRVES
+333 AQQKILARGGLRVES
-348 TQDRPSPSP
+348 TQERPESSP
-357 GVSWAPVA
+357 GISWAAVT

-373 TTTQQ
+373 TVTQQ

-406 LDKVKS
+406 LDKVKA
-412 ALRGQI
+412 ALRGQV

-426 GLWEFARSLDGAK
+426 GLWQFARDLDGAK
-439 PYKQLVGTAPVT
+439 PYKQLVATGPVA
-451 EKRDALKRAVD
+451 EKRDALRRAID
-462 GLKTAEGSQLYSAL
+462 GLKTSDGSQLYSSL

-485 GFVAGRVNRVVVI
+485 GFVAGRINRVVVI

-504 GGIDLKALKSQ
+504 GGIDLNALKGR
-515 LHGTDLP
+515 LHGKDLAV
-522 ISFIAIGGEVD
+522 SFIAIGGEVD
-533 RAALTDIAQVTG
+533 KDALNDIAQTTG

-562 QVLSTKA
+562 QVLSTNA

>member
-1 MSRHRALRAKVK
+1 MSRHRALRAKVR

-30 GLGWLVLSW
+30 GLGWLAWSW
-39 AGGVLDKRSQ
+39 ASGVLDSRAR
-49 ALAQNCSEGDSVL
+49 ALAANCSEGNSVL
-62 RVSATPSIA
+62 RVAATPSVA
-71 GAVADVARAYSATRP
+71 ESVADVARAWSATRP

-110 TTWDP
+110 TNWDET
-115 QKLGQRPHAWVP
+115 KLGGRPHAWLP

-134 RLSALNAKLVGSA
+134 RLTALNAKLVGSA
-147 PKSVGTSPVLLAAP
+147 PKSIGTSPVLLAAP

-166 VLKDFRW
+166 VLKDFKW
-173 TDMPEVTDWSK
+173 TDMPEVTDWQK
-184 FGTNWGR
+184 FGQGWGR

-198 PATNTASALAIQSA
+198 PSANTASALAIQSA
-212 LADGK
+212 LAGGK
-217 GPVTAESLGSDA
+217 GPVTAESLGSEASKA
-229 AKAKLSKLAAAVPP
+229 ALSKLAAAVPP

-252 LGRLGDS
+252 LRRLGDS

-273 EVDLFKHNTGKDA
+273 EVDLYKHNTGKEA

-296 AGPAPVADF
+296 VGPTPVADF
-305 PYVALGGSE
+305 PYIALGGST

-321 AAQAFRDFMTEP
+321 AAQAFREFMTEP
-333 SSQAILARGGLRVES
+333 AQQNILASGGLRVES
-348 TQDRPSPSP
+348 TQDRPSRSP
-357 GVSWAPVA
+357 GVSWAAVT

-373 TTTQQ
+373 TTAQQ

-406 LDKVKS
+406 LDKVKA
-412 ALRGQI
+412 ALRGQV

-426 GLWEFARSLDGAK
+426 GLWEFARDLDGSK
-439 PYKQLVGTAPVT
+439 PYKQLVGTGPVT
-451 EKRDALKRAVD
+451 EKRDALRRSID
-462 GLKTAEGSQLYSAL
+462 GLKTSDGSQLYTSL

-485 GFVAGRVNRVVVI
+485 GFVAGRINRVVVI

-504 GGIDLKALKSQ
+504 GGIDLAALKGR
-515 LHGTDLP
+515 LHGKDLA
-522 ISFIAIGGEVD
+522 INFIAIGGEVD
-533 RAALTDIAQVTG
+533 KDALTDIATTTG

-550 VENVDGVEAALG
+550 VENPDGVEAALG
-562 QVLSTKA
+562 QVLSTNA

>member
-20 VLIVVFVVLI
+20 VLVVVLVVLL
-30 GLGWLVLSW
+30 GLSWLALSW
-39 AGGVLDKRSQ
+39 AGGVLDRRSQ
-49 ALAQNCSEGDSVL
+49 ALAQNCSEGESVL
-62 RVSATPSIA
+62 RVAVTPSVA
-71 GAVADVARAYSATRP
+71 GVVRDVAQEYSRTRP

-95 EVTSADSSAVLEGLT
+95 EVISADSSAVLEGLT
-110 TTWDP
+110 TTWDET
-115 QKLGQRPHAWVP
+115 KLGKRPHAWLP

-134 RLSALNAKLVGSA
+134 RLTALNAKLVGSA

-166 VLKDFRW
+166 VLEDFRW
-173 TDMPEVTDWSK
+173 SDLPEVTDWER
-184 FGTNWGR
+184 FGQPWGR

-198 PATNTASALAIQSA
+198 PSANTASALAIQSA
-212 LADGK
+212 LAGGK

-229 AKAKLSKLAAAVPP
+229 TKSALTKLAATVPP
-243 EVPPTTRDA
+243 EVPATTRDA
-252 LGRLGDS
+252 LARLGDS
-259 ATVNAAGFSVTPVS
+259 ATVNAAGFSATPVS
-273 EVDLFKHNTGKDA
+273 EVDLFRHNTGKDA

-305 PYVALGGSE
+305 PYVALGGTE
-314 VGEAEVR
+314 VGEAEER
-321 AAQAFRDFMTEP
+321 AAQAFRDFTTEP
-333 SSQAILARGGLRVES
+333 AQQAILARGGLRVES
-348 TQDRPSPSP
+348 TQDRPAPSP
-357 GVSWAPVA
+357 GVAWSPVT
-365 ENLVAADA
+365 ENLVPADA

-406 LDKVKS
+406 LDKVKA
-412 ALRGQI
+412 ALRGQV

-426 GLWEFARSLDGAK
+426 GLWTFARDLDGSK
-439 PYKQLVGTAPVT
+439 PYRQLVGTGPVG
-451 EKRDALKRAVD
+451 EKRDALRRSID
-462 GLKTAEGSQLYSAL
+462 GMKTADGSQLYTAL

-498 TDGTSD
+498 TDSTSD
-504 GGIDLKALKSQ
+504 GGLDLEGLKSQ
-515 LHGTDLP
+515 LHGTDLA
-522 ISFIAIGGEVD
+522 ISFIAIGGDVD
-533 RAALTDIAQVTG
+533 KAALTDIAQTTG

-550 VENVDGVEAALG
+550 VEDVDGVEAALG

>member
-1 MSRHRALRAKVK
+1 MSRHRALRARVR

-30 GLGWLVLSW
+30 GLGWLAWSW
-39 AGGVLDKRSQ
+39 AGGVLDRRAQ

-62 RVSATPSIA
+62 RVAATPSVA
-71 GAVADVARAYSATRP
+71 GAVAEVARAYSATRP

-95 EVTSADSSAVLEGLT
+95 EVTSLDSSAVLDGLT
-110 TTWDP
+110 TNWDET
-115 QKLGQRPHAWVP
+115 KLGQRPHAWLP

-134 RLSALNAKLVGSA
+134 RLTALNAKLVGAA

-161 EAAAP
+161 EAAVP

-184 FGTNWGR
+184 FGQTWGR

-198 PATNTASALAIQSA
+198 PSANTASALAIQAA
-212 LADGK
+212 LAGGK
-217 GPVTAESLGSDA
+217 GPVTPESLGSDTS
-229 AKAKLSKLAAAVPP
+229 KASLSKLAAAVPP
-243 EVPPTTRDA
+243 EVPATTRDA

-259 ATVNAAGFSVTPVS
+259 ATVNSAGFSVTPVS
-273 EVDLFKHNTGKDA
+273 EVDLFKHNTGKEA

-296 AGPAPVADF
+296 AGPAAVADF
-305 PYVALGGSE
+305 PYVALGGSA
-314 VGEAEVR
+314 VGEAEQR
-321 AAQAFRDFMTEP
+321 AAQAFREFMTEP
-333 SSQAILARGGLRVES
+333 AQQAILARGGLRVES

-357 GVSWAPVA
+357 GVSWSAVA
-365 ENLVAADA
+365 ETLVPADA
-373 TTTQQ
+373 TTAQQ

-406 LDKVKS
+406 LDKVKG
-412 ALRGQI
+412 ALRGQV

-426 GLWEFARSLDGAK
+426 GLWEFARDLDGAK
-439 PYKQLVGTAPVT
+439 PYKQLVGTGPVA
-451 EKRDALKRAVD
+451 EKREALRKAVD
-462 GLKTAEGSQLYSAL
+462 GLKTADGSQLYSSL
-476 AACYEAAHD
+476 AACYESAHD

-498 TDGTSD
+498 TDGSSD
-504 GGIDLKALKSQ
+504 GGIDLAALKSR
-515 LHGTDLP
+515 LRGKDLAV
-522 ISFIAIGGEVD
+522 SFIAIGGDVD
-533 RAALTDIAQVTG
+533 QAALTEIAQTTG

-550 VENVDGVEAALG
+550 VENVDGIEATLG
-562 QVLSTKA
+562 QVLSTNA

>member
-1 MSRHRALRAKVK
+1 MSRHRALRARVR

-30 GLGWLVLSW
+30 GLGYLAWSW
-39 AGGVLDKRSQ
+39 AGGVLDSRAR

-62 RVSATPSIA
+62 RVAATPSVA
-71 GAVADVARAYSATRP
+71 GAVADVARAWSATRP

-95 EVTSADSSAVLEGLT
+95 EVTSLDSSAVLDGLT
-110 TTWDP
+110 TTWDET
-115 QKLGQRPHAWVP
+115 KLGKRPHAWLP

-134 RLSALNAKLVGSA
+134 RLSALNAKLVGAA

-173 TDMPEVTDWSK
+173 SDMPEVTDWNK
-184 FGTNWGR
+184 FGQSWGR

-198 PATNTASALAIQSA
+198 PSANTASALAIQSA
-212 LADGK
+212 LAEGK
-217 GPVTAESLGSDA
+217 GPVTAESLNSES
-229 AKAKLSKLAAAVPP
+229 AKAKLTKLAATVPP

-252 LGRLGDS
+252 LRRLGDS

-273 EVDLFKHNTGKDA
+273 EVDLYKHNTGKEA

-296 AGPAPVADF
+296 VGPAPVADF
-305 PYVALGGSE
+305 PYIALGGSE
-314 VGEAEVR
+314 VGEAEER
-321 AAQAFRDFMTEP
+321 AAQAFREFMTEP
-333 SSQAILARGGLRVES
+333 EQQKILAKGGLRVES
-348 TQDRPSPSP
+348 TQDRPTPSP
-357 GVSWAPVA
+357 GVSWAAVT

-406 LDKVKS
+406 LDKVKA

-426 GLWEFARSLDGAK
+426 GLWEFARDLDGAK
-439 PYKQLVGTAPVT
+439 PYKQLVGTGPVA
-451 EKRDALKRAVD
+451 EKRDALRRAVD
-462 GLKTAEGSQLYSAL
+462 GLRTSDGSQLYSSL

-504 GGIDLKALKSQ
+504 GGIDLAALKSR
-515 LHGTDLP
+515 LHGKDLAV
-522 ISFIAIGGEVD
+522 SFIAIGGEVD
-533 RAALTDIAQVTG
+533 KGALTDIAQTTG

-550 VENVDGVEAALG
+550 VENPDGIEAALG
-562 QVLSTKA
+562 QVLSTNA

>member
-30 GLGWLVLSW
+30 GLGWLALSW
-39 AGGVLDKRSQ
+39 AGGVLERRSQ

-62 RVSATPSIA
+62 RVAATPSIA

-95 EVTSADSSAVLEGLT
+95 EVTSLDSSAVLDGLT
-110 TTWDP
+110 TTWDES
-115 QKLGQRPHAWVP
+115 KLGKRPHAWLP

-134 RLSALNAKLVGSA
+134 RLTALNAKLVGAA

-173 TDMPEVTDWSK
+173 SDMPEVTDWSK
-184 FGTNWGR
+184 LGQSWGR

-198 PATNTASALAIQSA
+198 PAANTASALAIQAA

-217 GPVTAESLGSDA
+217 GPVTAESLGSEA
-229 AKAKLSKLAAAVPP
+229 SKAKLTKLAATVPP
-243 EVPPTTRDA
+243 EVPATTRDA
-252 LGRLGDS
+252 LGRLGDT

-296 AGPAPVADF
+296 AGPAPMADF
-305 PYVALGGSE
+305 PYVALGGAE
-314 VGEAEVR
+314 VGEAEQR
-321 AAQAFRDFMTEP
+321 AAQAFREFMTQP
-333 SSQAILARGGLRVES
+333 AQQAILARGGLRVES

-357 GVSWAPVA
+357 GVSWSAVT
-365 ENLVAADA
+365 ETLVAADA
-373 TTTQQ
+373 TTAQQ

-393 TVLADVST
+393 TVLTDVST

-406 LDKVKS
+406 LDKVKA
-412 ALRGQI
+412 ALRGQV

-426 GLWEFARSLDGAK
+426 GLWEFARDLDGSK
-439 PYKQLVGTAPVT
+439 PYKQLVATGPVAD
-451 EKRDALKRAVD
+451 KREALRKSID
-462 GLKTAEGSQLYSAL
+462 GLKTTEGSQLYSAL

-498 TDGTSD
+498 TDGAPD
-504 GGIDLKALKSQ
+504 GGIDLAALKSQ
-515 LHGTDLP
+515 LHGTDLA
-522 ISFIAIGGEVD
+522 ISFIAIGNDVD
-533 RAALTDIAQVTG
+533 KGALTDIAETTG

-550 VENVDGVEAALG
+550 VENADGLDAALG

>member
-30 GLGWLVLSW
+30 GLGWLALSW
-39 AGGVLDKRSQ
+39 AGGVLERRSQ

-62 RVSATPSIA
+62 RVAATPSVA

-95 EVTSADSSAVLEGLT
+95 EVTSLDSSAVLDGLT
-110 TTWDP
+110 TTWDES
-115 QKLGQRPHAWVP
+115 KLGKRPHAWLP

-134 RLSALNAKLVGSA
+134 RLTALNAKLVGAA

-173 TDMPEVTDWSK
+173 SDMPEVTDWSK
-184 FGTNWGR
+184 FGQSWGR

-198 PATNTASALAIQSA
+198 PAANTASALAIQAA

-217 GPVTAESLGSDA
+217 GPVTAESLGSEA
-229 AKAKLSKLAAAVPP
+229 SKAKLTKLAATVPP
-243 EVPPTTRDA
+243 EVPATTRDA

-296 AGPAPVADF
+296 AGPAPMADF
-305 PYVALGGSE
+305 PYVALGGTE
-314 VGEAEVR
+314 VGEAEER
-321 AAQAFRDFMTEP
+321 AAQAFREFMTQP
-333 SSQAILARGGLRVES
+333 AQQAILARGGLRVES

-357 GVSWAPVA
+357 GVSWSAVT

-373 TTTQQ
+373 TTAQQ

-406 LDKVKS
+406 LDKVKA
-412 ALRGQI
+412 ALRGQV

-426 GLWEFARSLDGAK
+426 GLWEFARDLDGSK
-439 PYKQLVGTAPVT
+439 PYKQLVATGPVP
-451 EKRDALKRAVD
+451 EKREALRKSID

-498 TDGTSD
+498 TDGATD
-504 GGIDLKALKSQ
+504 GGIDLAALKSQ
-515 LHGTDLP
+515 LHGTDLAV
-522 ISFIAIGGEVD
+522 SFIAIGNDVD
-533 RAALTDIAQVTG
+533 KGALTDIAQTTG

-550 VENVDGVEAALG
+550 VENADGLDAALG